1 MMCMRCPGTKT
12 IPQVEFQQRQQS
24 KKYVGLNATARARK
38 QLRFEDSCLSISHHK
53 DVRVAIATSR
63 IILQARDVHMYRFFL
78 DDECRG
84 LLILGQR
91 VNPLTAQEQCMT
103 VERVTNHVYGR

>member
-53 DVRVAIATSR
+53 DVRVAIAVPLHASFYR
-63 IILQARDVHMYRFFL
+63 REMYTCTGFSWMMNAEVYSFW
-78 DDECRG
+78 G
-84 LLILGQR
+84 N
-91 VNPLTAQEQCMT
+91 VLTLSPPRSNA
-103 VERVTNHVYGR
+103 